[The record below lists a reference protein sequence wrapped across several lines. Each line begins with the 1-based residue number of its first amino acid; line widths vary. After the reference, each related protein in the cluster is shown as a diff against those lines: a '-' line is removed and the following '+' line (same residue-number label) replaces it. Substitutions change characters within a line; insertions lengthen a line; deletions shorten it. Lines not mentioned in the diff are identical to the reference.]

1 MKKSKWDIIGED
13 IDKDN
18 SEEYAD
24 YFYFWYDG
32 VDPSGLYYGE
42 DYIYEY
48 LEPIYQDYIYRR
60 GKIHVSI
67 GRSNIG
73 SYIDMMSI
81 YDPQLLRQKKID
93 YLLGVD
99 KWEIL
104 TKPTIGDLIKKNN
117 ENNEN

>member
-48 LEPIYQDYIYRR
+48 LEPVYQDYVSKR
-60 GKIHVSI
+60 GIRVTI
-67 GRSNIG
+67 ERLNIG

-81 YDPQLLRQKKID
+81 YNPQLLRQKKID
-93 YLLGVD
+93 YLLGDD
-99 KWEIL
+99 KWEIF
-104 TKPTIGDLIKKNN
+104 TKPTIGDLLKNKSKK
-117 ENNEN
+117 

>member
-1 MKKSKWDIIGED
+1 MKKSKWDIIGKD

-18 SEEYAD
+18 HEEWYAD
-24 YFYFWYDG
+24 YFYYWYDG

-48 LEPIYQDYIYRR
+48 LEPVYQDYIYRR
-60 GKIHVSI
+60 GKMYVST
-67 GRSNIG
+67 GRYSIG

-81 YDPQLLRQKKID
+81 YDTQSSRQKKID
-93 YLLGVD
+93 YLLGID

-117 ENNEN
+117 IK